1 MEHQMSTRKVQDQ
14 IQNPAR
20 RRALSCLAGWSGAAV
35 VWTVSGGVPRA
46 LGATGAGPLAPADQ
60 NALTFVQ
67 ISDTHIGFR
76 REANPDVVGSLRHA
90 IAEIHALPQAPAFVV
105 HTGDVSHLSKP
116 EEFGAAREL
125 LQEIRVERVHTVP
138 GEHDTIDDGVSG
150 YLKFFDHDG
159 KGNSWYSFEQAGVHF
174 VGLNNVLN
182 FRKSTLAALGEEQ
195 LRWLER
201 DLAGVSHSTPVVV
214 LAHIPLWTV
223 WEPWGWG
230 TADSA
235 EAIALLRPF
244 GSVTVLNGHI
254 HQVLQKVEGNVA
266 LHTAMS
272 LAYPLPTPGQAG
284 IGEPGPVTV
293 PAGELGKLLGTRQLS
308 ILPGKRQV
316 ALIDTPLGA

>member
-1 MEHQMSTRKVQDQ
+1 
-14 IQNPAR
+14 
-20 RRALSCLAGWSGAAV
+20 LSCLAAWSGAAV
-35 VWTVSGGVPRA
+35 VWTVAGGVPRA
-46 LGATGAGPLAPADQ
+46 LGATSGGATMAAEP

-67 ISDTHIGFR
+67 ISDTHIGFNKA
-76 REANPDVVGSLRHA
+76 ANPDVVGSLRHA
-90 IAEIHALPQAPAFVV
+90 IADIHALPQAPAFVV

-116 EEFGAAREL
+116 EEFARAREV
-125 LQEIRVERVHTVP
+125 LQEIRIDRVHTIP
-138 GEHDTIDDGVSG
+138 GEHDTIDDGVTG

-159 KGNSWYSFEQAGVHF
+159 KGRSWYSFDQGGVHF
-174 VGLNNVLN
+174 IGLNNVEN
-182 FRKSTLAALGEEQ
+182 FKLGTLASLGDAQ
-195 LRWLER
+195 IAWLQS
-201 DLAGVSHSTPVVV
+201 DLAGVAHSTPVVV
-214 LAHIPLWTV
+214 LAHIPLWTI

-235 EAIALLRPF
+235 QAIALLRPF

-293 PAGELGKLLGTRQLS
+293 PAGELGRLLGTRTLRVVRGDHE
-308 ILPGKRQV
+308 L
-316 ALIDTPLGA
+316 ALLDTPLER

>member
-1 MEHQMSTRKVQDQ
+1 MRTPKPAGAARD
-14 IQNPAR
+14 PAR
-20 RRALSCLAGWSGAAV
+20 RQALSCLAGWTGAAV
-35 VWTVSGGVPRA
+35 VWSVVGGVPRA
-46 LGATGAGPLAPADQ
+46 LGATNAGPPAAAAAH
-60 NALTFVQ
+60 ALTFVQ
-67 ISDTHIGFR
+67 ISDTHIGFNKA
-76 REANPDVVGSLRHA
+76 ANPDVVGSLRRA
-90 IAEIHALPQAPAFVV
+90 IGDIHALAPAPAFVV

-116 EEFGAAREL
+116 EEFGQAREL
-125 LQEIRVERVHTVP
+125 LQELRVDRVHTVP
-138 GEHDTIDDGVSG
+138 GEHDTIDDGVNG

-159 KGNSWYSFEQAGVHF
+159 KGKSWYSFEQGGVHF

-182 FRKSTLAALGEEQ
+182 FKAGTMASLGDEQ
-195 LRWLER
+195 LARLKS
-201 DLAGVSHSTPVVV
+201 DLARVSRSTPIVV
-214 LAHIPLWTV
+214 LAHIPMWTV

-235 EAIALLRPF
+235 QAMALLRPF

-293 PAGELGKLLGTRQLS
+293 PAGELGKLLGTRQLRVVRGQHE
-308 ILPGKRQV
+308 L
-316 ALIDTPLGA
+316 ALIDTPIDR